1 METPSIEIFNEM
13 RAAATQIW
21 NTYDNQ
27 FGYVTEKLNR
37 INSLENIQDNAM
49 VFYRIFDWENQAKL
63 VPNISKDH
71 SGNTFGGSCN
81 LAYHFLKSLE

>member
-49 VFYRIFDWENQAKL
+49 VFYRMFDWENQTKFRNL
-63 VPNISKDH
+63 VSH
-71 SGNTFGGSCN
+71 QT
-81 LAYHFLKSLE
+81 LEYIKNN

>member
-49 VFYRIFDWENQAKL
+49 VFYRMFDWENQAKFRNL
-63 VPNISKDH
+63 ISH
-71 SGNTFGGSCN
+71 QT
-81 LAYHFLKSLE
+81 LEYIKNN

>member
-49 VFYRIFDWENQAKL
+49 VFYRMFDWENQTTFKTL
-63 VPNISKDH
+63 VSESTLNYIK
-71 SGNTFGGSCN
+71 NN
-81 LAYHFLKSLE
+81 L